1 MKKEDFIKQIQAIGT
16 CESDAERRAMI
27 VSLENEASKDYDLID
42 TLNQTNATLMN
53 DNKKL
58 QESNMAL
65 FLQVTQSKGKANP
78 EPEPEPEPEP
88 KKDLK
93 FEDLF
98 NEKGELK

>member
-1 MKKEDFIKQIQAIGT
+1 MKKEDFIKQIQGIGT
-16 CESDAERRAMI
+16 CENDAERRAMI
-27 VSLENEASKDYDLID
+27 VALENEVSKDYDLID
-42 TLNQTNATLMN
+42 TLNQTNTNLVA

-65 FLQVTQSKGKANP
+65 FLQVTQSKETKTN
-78 EPEPEPEPEP
+78 EPEQKQEP
-88 KKDLK
+88 KDLK